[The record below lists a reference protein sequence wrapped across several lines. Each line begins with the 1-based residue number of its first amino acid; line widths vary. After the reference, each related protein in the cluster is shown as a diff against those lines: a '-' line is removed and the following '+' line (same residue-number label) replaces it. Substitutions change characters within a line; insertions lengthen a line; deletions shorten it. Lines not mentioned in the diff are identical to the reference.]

1 MGHQQPLKNSNSTPL
16 NAPTLAPNNSQ
27 LPITHSHPDL
37 EARIKRLEE
46 ELNKMEHGS
55 SDLKRMR
62 EALNTLVREWE
73 EHLERKRSGQK

>member
-1 MGHQQPLKNSNSTPL
+1 MGHQQPPKKSNSTSL
-16 NAPTLAPNNSQ
+16 NTPTLTPNNSQ

-62 EALNTLVREWE
+62 EALDGVVREWE
-73 EHLERKRSGQK
+73 EHLEMKRSRQK